1 MTETGGGVD
10 SGASCAHGRCVFD
23 RIAACRIF
31 LMKYRLR
38 LWLLRIVGVLL
49 RLLRPTA
56 QTATARAPGHAA
68 RIVVLRPDQLG
79 DVLLSRPAIDALAAS
94 LPSSRVTVVV
104 GPWARPAL
112 GEAPGCRVMEFPFP
126 GFVRETRR
134 PLRPYLL
141 LLRYAKQL
149 RRDRFDM
156 AVVLRPDHWWGALLV
171 ALAGIP
177 IRVGYDTPET
187 APFLTTALPLDRGR
201 HAVEQALTLEAA
213 AVRAVGGV
221 PVTPAGNLPSS
232 ATEANRAPQQ
242 RPWRRWESASMTRCW
257 CSIRVGG
264 AVEILAAGALWRGR
278 AALSARLAA
287 RVVVTGSEG
296 ERELALRLA
305 ALIPDAVSLA
315 GRFTWDQLEALLAR
329 ADLVVGVDS
338 GPLHLAVA
346 AGTPSVAL
354 FGPADPA
361 QFAPWGPAGRHRI
374 VAADLPCRP
383 CRRLDYCALEP
394 AGSGPPPCMRAITVP
409 SVIAAALDVAGGKER
424 NAAAAH

>member
-1 MTETGGGVD
+1 
-10 SGASCAHGRCVFD
+10 
-23 RIAACRIF
+23 
-31 LMKYRLR
+31 MKYRLR
-38 LWLLRIVGVLL
+38 LWLLRVAGVLL
-49 RLLRPTA
+49 RLLRRTA
-56 QTATARAPGHAA
+56 QPSTARVPGRAA
-68 RIVVLRPDQLG
+68 RILVLRPDQLG

-112 GEAPGCRVMEFPFP
+112 GEAPGCRVMEISFP

-141 LLRYAKQL
+141 LLRHATQL
-149 RRDRFDM
+149 RRGRFDM

-187 APFLTTALPLDRGR
+187 APFLTTALRLDRGR
-201 HAVEQALTLEAA
+201 HAVDQALTLEAA

-221 PVTPAGNLPSS
+221 PVTPAGSLPSS
-232 ATEANRAPQQ
+232 ATEADRRAAAAALEEVGIGSDDPVLVLH
-242 RPWRRWESASMTRCW
+242 PGSAAQLKSWPLERFGE
-257 CSIRVGG
+257 VGG
-264 AVEILAAGALWRGR
+264 QLAT
-278 AALSARLAA
+278 RLAA

-296 ERELALRLA
+296 ERGLALRLA

-315 GRFTWDQLEALLAR
+315 GRLTWDQLEALLAR

-361 QFAPWGPAGRHRI
+361 QFAPWGPAARHRI

-383 CRRLDYCALEP
+383 CRRLDYCAIEP
-394 AGSGPPPCMRAITVP
+394 AVP
-409 SVIAAALDVAGGKER
+409 VHRPACAPLPR
-424 NAAAAH
+424 QR